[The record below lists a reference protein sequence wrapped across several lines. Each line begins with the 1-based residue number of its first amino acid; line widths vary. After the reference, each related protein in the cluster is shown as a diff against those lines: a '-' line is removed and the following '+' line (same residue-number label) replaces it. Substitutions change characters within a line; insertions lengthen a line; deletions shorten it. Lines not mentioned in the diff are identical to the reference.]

1 MATQPKKKT
10 TRTTKQSTVPTKKTV
25 NRRRHTT
32 KESPPK
38 KGLFAPIRRR
48 VDGFLARRPHRTFRL
63 TRRRDYARSFKIEG
77 YWSFTG
83 LVIRLVSK
91 NKKTLGLLALT
102 YAIISALILGIA
114 SQDSFIELQRAI
126 TQAGQQVFNGDW
138 GDVGTAMMLTV
149 STITGTI
156 APVLTDT
163 QQIYAV
169 LFGLLVW
176 LTTVW
181 LLRQN
186 MAGHTPRLRDGIY
199 SAGAPLV
206 STVVVMGVI
215 ALQLLPIL
223 LVMIAYNAAQNTG
236 LLNGGVEAMLFWV
249 AALGLVTLSFYWI
262 SASAL
267 ALVVVTLPG
276 MYPFRALK
284 IAGDLVVGRRLRM
297 LFRMLWV
304 VVLLLLSWII
314 ILVPVILLDTG
325 LKNLWPAISWLPVV
339 PVVIAVLSTVS
350 VVWMASYVYAL
361 YRKIVD
367 DDAKP
372 A

>member
-1 MATQPKKKT
+1 MATQSKKKAT
-10 TRTTKQSTVPTKKTV
+10 KTTKQTTTSTKKSI
-25 NRRRHTT
+25 RQRHTT
-32 KESPPK
+32 AKAPQK
-38 KGLFAPIRRR
+38 QGLFAAIRGR

-63 TRRRDYARSFKIEG
+63 TRRRDYVRSFKIEG
-77 YWSFTG
+77 YWAFT
-83 LVIRLVSK
+83 LSVIRLVGK
-91 NKKTLGLLALT
+91 NKKTLALLALT
-102 YAIISALILGIA
+102 YGVISALILGIA

-126 TQAGQQVFNGDW
+126 NQAGQQVFNGDW
-138 GDVGTAMMLTV
+138 GDVGTAMMLTL
-149 STITGTI
+149 STITGTV
-156 APVLTDT
+156 APALTES

-181 LLRQN
+181 LLRQS
-186 MAGHTPRLRDGIY
+186 MAGHTPRLRDGLY

-206 STVVVMGVI
+206 STVVVMLAV

-223 LVMIAYNAAQNTG
+223 AVMIGYTAAENTG

-284 IAGDLVVGRRLRM
+284 VAGDLVVGRRLRI
-297 LFRMLWV
+297 LLRMLWV
-304 VVLLLLSWII
+304 VFLLLLSWII

-325 LKNLWPAISWLPVV
+325 LKNLWPVISWLPVV
-339 PVVIAVLSTVS
+339 PVIIAVLSTVS
-350 VVWMASYVYAL
+350 VVWMASYIYVL